1 MGGMSDVIGLKELT
15 SLKLYRAVAAEFVG
29 MIMFLLCVTTVALGW
44 GKSNDAASNHVEI
57 GIGIGL
63 AIASHAQAFGHVSG
77 SHLNPAV
84 TLGMMVARKVSI
96 VRGIFYVIAQ
106 MVGAIVGAALT
117 YAFTPTDLREGLG
130 CNKLREHPGKTPGEM
145 SKISVGQGFGLEL
158 FFTFML
164 VFFVFSIT
172 DPKKK
177 TEPYGTTLG
186 IGIIILVAHVC
197 IIPYTN
203 CGINPARSFGPA
215 VVMGYWDDHWIFW
228 IAPLLGGII
237 AALLYEFVF
246 FYESPDKK
254 EYSSD
259 ASREDMSLKVEGS
272 ASGNSPT

>member
-1 MGGMSDVIGLKELT
+1 MGGMSDVFGFNELS

-29 MIMFLLCVTTVALGW
+29 TMMFLLCVTTVANGW
-44 GKSNDAASNHVEI
+44 GKSNDIASNNVEI

-77 SHLNPAV
+77 GHLNPAV

-96 VRGIFYVIAQ
+96 VRGIFYVVAQ
-106 MVGAIVGAALT
+106 MVGAIVGSALT
-117 YAFTPTDLREGLG
+117 YAFTPTALRGSLG
-130 CNKLREHPGKTPGEM
+130 CNELREHAGI
-145 SKISVGQGFGLEL
+145 KISAGQGFGLEL

-197 IIPYTN
+197 IIPFTN

-215 VVMGYWDDHWIFW
+215 VVMGIWDDHWIFW
-228 IAPLLGGII
+228 IAPMLGGVI

-246 FYESPDKK
+246 FYESEKR
-254 EYSSD
+254 EYSTT
-259 ASREDMSLKVEGS
+259 EELNLKIEGS
-272 ASGNSPT
+272 AAGNSPS